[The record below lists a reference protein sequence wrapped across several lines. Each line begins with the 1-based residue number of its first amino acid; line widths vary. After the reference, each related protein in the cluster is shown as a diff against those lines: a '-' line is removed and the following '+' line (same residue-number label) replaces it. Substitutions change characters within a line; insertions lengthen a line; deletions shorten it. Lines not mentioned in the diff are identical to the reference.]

1 MFFRVGDTCEIVE
14 LSVFCAMK
22 HETVALFALF
32 MQSRNPEK
40 ADLSMSS
47 VL

>member
-1 MFFRVGDTCEIVE
+1 MVE
-14 LSVFCAMK
+14 LSVFHAMK
-22 HETVALFALF
+22 YETVALSALF
-32 MQSRNPEK
+32 MQSRNSEK